1 MPQDIN
7 REETLNRLEEKAG
20 DYEERFASCSQGTL
34 LALQETFNL
43 GDTQVL
49 KAATAMPGIAL
60 RGETCGAVIG
70 AMMAVGLAFGRENPE
85 DWPAVQKT
93 TKACRKLCK
102 EFEAIFGSCNCRD
115 VQHHIFGRSYE
126 LTDAED
132 MKAFAEADAIK
143 KCRLPAGK
151 AARIAGKLILE
162 GSDKKDS
169 PFPVL

>member
-1 MPQDIN
+1 MSQELN
-7 REETLNRLEEKAG
+7 REETLNRLEQKAG

-43 GDTQVL
+43 GNAEVL

-70 AMMAVGLAFGRENPE
+70 AMMAVGLAFGRDNPE
-85 DWPAVQKT
+85 DWRAVQKT
-93 TKACRKLCK
+93 TMACRRLCK

-115 VQHHIFGRSYE
+115 VQHHIFGRSYD
-126 LTDAED
+126 LTDGKD
-132 MKAFAEADAIK
+132 MMAFAAADAIR

-151 AARIAGKLILE
+151 AARIAGGLILE
-162 GSDKKDS
+162 GSDKKNI

>member
-1 MPQDIN
+1 MAQDMN

-20 DYEERFASCSQGTL
+20 DYEELFGSCSQGTL

-43 GDTQVL
+43 GNAQVL

-70 AMMAVGLAFGRENPE
+70 AMMALGLAFGRETPE
-85 DWPAVQKT
+85 DWAAVQQT
-93 TKACRKLCK
+93 TGACRKLCHN
-102 EFEAIFGSCNCRD
+102 FEALFGSCNCRD

-126 LTDAED
+126 LTDAKD
-132 MKAFAEADAIK
+132 RKAFADANAIK

-151 AARIAGKLILE
+151 AARIAGELILD
-162 GSDKKDS
+162 GSDEKNAPRKME
-169 PFPVL
+169 